1 MQLKYTFKR
10 GIVYLLLFFG
20 ITAFLIFLYPRVIS
34 VILPSLGKRNLS
46 KNELC
51 PECEIYFRDKQAK
64 QERAYR
70 NEGIKPQKELSGL
83 DRLKRRRILMVI
95 PDRKYFKIDNNMIHS
110 RPYLLPK
117 AISFL
122 DTLGKRYQNRLGSY
136 PLEAFVITSATRSI
150 SSVAKLSKNNINA
163 SKASLHLRGKTFD
176 ISYSQFKNDSTRSA
190 FILTLKELKE
200 QKKCF
205 VKFEENQ
212 HCLHITVN

>member
-1 MQLKYTFKR
+1 MQLKYSFKR

-20 ITAFLIFLYPRVIS
+20 FTVLLIFLYPRVIS
-34 VILPSLGKRNLS
+34 VFFPLLGKRNLS

-51 PECEIYFRDKQAK
+51 PECEIYFQDKQAK

-70 NEGIKPQKELSGL
+70 NDGIKLQKELNGL
-83 DRLKRRRILMVI
+83 DRLKRRRILKVI
-95 PDRKYFKIDNNMIHS
+95 PDREYFKIDNKMTYS

-150 SSVAKLSKNNINA
+150 SSLSKLNKTNINA
-163 SKASLHLRGKTFD
+163 SKSSLHLRGKTFD
-176 ISYSQFKNDSTRSA
+176 ISNSQFKNDSTRSA
-190 FILTLKELKE
+190 FILTLKELKD

>member
-1 MQLKYTFKR
+1 MQLKYSFKR

-20 ITAFLIFLYPRVIS
+20 FTALLIFLYPRVIS
-34 VILPSLGKRNLS
+34 VFFPLLGKRNLS

-51 PECEIYFRDKQAK
+51 PDCEIYFQDKQVK

-70 NEGIKPQKELSGL
+70 NDGIKPQKELNGL

-95 PDRKYFKIDNNMIHS
+95 PDREYFKLDNKMIHS
-110 RPYLLPK
+110 RPYLSPK

-122 DTLGKRYQNRLGSY
+122 DTLGKRYQIRLGSY

-150 SSVAKLSKNNINA
+150 SSLSKLNKTNINA
-163 SKASLHLRGKTFD
+163 SKSSLHLRGKTFD

-190 FILTLKELKE
+190 FILTLKELKD

-205 VKFEENQ
+205 V
-212 HCLHITVN
+212 

>member
-20 ITAFLIFLYPRVIS
+20 FTALLIFLYPRVIS

-51 PECEIYFRDKQAK
+51 PECEIYFQDKQAK

-122 DTLGKRYQNRLGSY
+122 YFRETLSIQVRLL
-136 PLEAFVITSATRSI
+136 PTRGLCDNLGNTI
-150 SSVAKLSKNNINA
+150 HFLCCQ
-163 SKASLHLRGKTFD
+163 T
-176 ISYSQFKNDSTRSA
+176 
-190 FILTLKELKE
+190 
-200 QKKCF
+200 
-205 VKFEENQ
+205 
-212 HCLHITVN
+212 

>member
-1 MQLKYTFKR
+1 MHLKYTFKR

-20 ITAFLIFLYPRVIS
+20 FTMLLIFLCPRVIS
-34 VILPSLGKRNLS
+34 VILPSLCKRNLS

-51 PECEIYFRDKQAK
+51 PGCEIYFQDKQAK

-70 NEGIKPQKELSGL
+70 NEGIKPQKELNGL

-95 PDRKYFKIDNNMIHS
+95 PDREYFKIDNNMIHS

-122 DTLGKRYQNRLGSY
+122 DTLGKRYQKRLGSY

-150 SSVAKLSKNNINA
+150 SSVAKLSKTNINA
-163 SKASLHLRGKTFD
+163 SKSSLHLRGKTFD
-176 ISYSQFKNDSTRSA
+176 ITYSKFKNDSTRSA
-190 FILTLKELKE
+190 FILTLKELKD
-200 QKKCF
+200 QKKCY
-205 VKFEENQ
+205 VQFEKEQ
-212 HCLHITVN
+212 PCLHITVN

>member
-1 MQLKYTFKR
+1 MQLKYSFKR

-20 ITAFLIFLYPRVIS
+20 FTVLLIFLYPRVIS
-34 VILPSLGKRNLS
+34 VFFPLLGKRNLS

-51 PECEIYFRDKQAK
+51 PECEIYFQDKQAK

-70 NEGIKPQKELSGL
+70 NDGIKPQKELNGL

-95 PDRKYFKIDNNMIHS
+95 PDREYFKIDNKMTYS

-150 SSVAKLSKNNINA
+150 SSLSKLNKTNINA
-163 SKASLHLRGKTFD
+163 SKSSLHLRGKTFD

-190 FILTLKELKE
+190 FILTLNELKD

>member
-1 MQLKYTFKR
+1 MQLKYSFKR

-20 ITAFLIFLYPRVIS
+20 FTALLIFLYPRVIS
-34 VILPSLGKRNLS
+34 VFFPLLGKRNLS

-51 PECEIYFRDKQAK
+51 PECQIYFQDKQAK

-70 NEGIKPQKELSGL
+70 NDGIKPQKELNGL

-95 PDRKYFKIDNNMIHS
+95 PDREYFKIDNKMTYS

-122 DTLGKRYQNRLGSY
+122 DTLGRRYQNRLGSY

-150 SSVAKLSKNNINA
+150 SSLAKLSKTNINT
-163 SKASLHLRGKTFD
+163 SKSSLHLRGKTFD
-176 ISYSQFKNDSTRSA
+176 ISYSHFKNDSTRSA
-190 FILTLKELKE
+190 FILTLKELKD

-205 VKFEENQ
+205 VKYEKNKN
-212 HCLHITVN
+212 CLHITVN

>member
-1 MQLKYTFKR
+1 MAPKYRINKAI
-10 GIVYLLLFFG
+10 GYLLLLLGF
-20 ITAFLIFLYPRVIS
+20 AALLIFLYPRVIS
-34 VILPSLGKRNLS
+34 VIFPLLGKRNLS

-51 PECEIYFRDKQAK
+51 PECEIYFQDNQAK

-70 NEGIKPQKELSGL
+70 NDGIKPQKELNGL

-95 PDRKYFKIDNNMIHS
+95 PDREYFKLDNKMIHS

-122 DTLGKRYQNRLGSY
+122 DTLGKRYQIRLGSY
-136 PLEAFVITSATRSI
+136 PLEAFVITSATRST
-150 SSVAKLSKNNINA
+150 SSVAKLSKSNINA
-163 SKASLHLRGKTFD
+163 SKSSLHLRGKTFD

-190 FILTLKELKE
+190 FILTLKELQD

>member
-1 MQLKYTFKR
+1 MWQKYTLKR
-10 GIVYLLLFFG
+10 AIGYLILFFG
-20 ITAFLIFLYPRVIS
+20 FTALLIYLYPRVIS
-34 VILPSLGKRNLS
+34 VIFPLLGKRNLS
-46 KNELC
+46 KHELC
-51 PECEIYFRDKQAK
+51 PKCEIYFKDKQAK

-70 NEGIKPQKELSGL
+70 NDGIKPQKELNGL

-122 DTLGKRYQNRLGSY
+122 DTLGKRYQYRLGSY

>member
-1 MQLKYTFKR
+1 MKQKYTFKR
-10 GIVYLLLFFG
+10 VIGYLLLFFG
-20 ITAFLIFLYPRVIS
+20 FTVLAFLLYPRVIS
-34 VILPSLGKRNLS
+34 VITPLLCKRNLS
-46 KNELC
+46 TNELC
-51 PECEIYFRDKQAK
+51 PECEIYFQDKQAK

-70 NEGIKPQKELSGL
+70 NEGIKPQKELNGL

-95 PDRKYFKIDNNMIHS
+95 PDREYFKIDNNMIHS

-122 DTLGKRYQNRLGSY
+122 DTLGRRYQNRLGSY

-150 SSVAKLSKNNINA
+150 SSLSKLNKININA
-163 SKASLHLRGKTFD
+163 SKSSLHLRGKTFD
-176 ISYSQFKNDSTRSA
+176 ISYLQFKNDSTRSA
-190 FILTLKELKE
+190 FILTLKELKD